1 MYIKTKISLNFFVMS
16 LLMIGTGAGYL
27 FTSLY
32 MQKKLDVMSNAA
44 LPAMQKLNSLR
55 SNVWGLWELRD
66 DEAASVRAFR
76 ELEQEIL
83 DFRNLS
89 IHEDAEALSIGL
101 RSGILELHESFDVS
115 DYAGFVSG
123 ADRINLLISQAM
135 EGETSILL
143 RKGREVN
150 GVVDYANSMNMAFVA
165 IALLFCL
172 LPGWWLASN
181 ISKALGSAS
190 RAADRIAA
198 GDLTERLNDK
208 GNDEISELANAFNR
222 MVDTIRQADE
232 EISREVQ
239 DRVRAEKRAQIAA
252 QAKSDF
258 LAHMSHEFRTP
269 LNGILGYSQL
279 LSMDKGLS
287 GKNREV
293 VLSLRRSGE
302 SLLEL
307 INDVLDLTKIEAQKM
322 NVQKNRFYLGDF
334 LDSLVESYSEQ
345 VHRKGLTFQV
355 QLDENLPEDILS
367 DDIRLRQI
375 LVNLLGNALKFT
387 DKGSI
392 GLEVKPIE
400 GGLRFS
406 VMDSGIG
413 IDPKFH
419 SAVMQPF
426 NQIEHRDRKNQG
438 TGLGLP
444 ISNRL
449 LQMMG
454 THLNIKSEIGE
465 GTTFWFDLPQPDVK
479 HRKLVH
485 VPTQITGYR
494 GKARKILIG
503 EEGLGTATLMMPLLQ
518 KVGFETLH
526 LRTPETFLEKCEFF
540 QPDVVLLDLYFCDAD
555 GVEVMRELEKIYDRN
570 PENQMPGVFMFSD
583 HRDPLDRE
591 RALKSGADSFLGV
604 PIRFTDLL
612 MALRDQLDLV
622 WSESSSEE
630 SEGDSGEKET
640 AGNSAA
646 EIIPDMKF
654 VEALLIIARSGNIRQ
669 LNKKLTE
676 VKDACP
682 ESMLFLER
690 MEALCGQYKINAIQK
705 ELESY
710 LSSTD
715 RDQHEG
721 AKDVT

>member
-1 MYIKTKISLNFFVMS
+1 MYIKTKISLNFLVMS

-32 MQKKLDVMSNAA
+32 IQRKLDVMSASA
-44 LPAMQKLNSLR
+44 LPAMQKLNSIR
-55 SNVWGLWELRD
+55 SNVWALWEIREND
-66 DEAASVRAFR
+66 VDSVREFR

-83 DFRNLS
+83 DYRNLS
-89 IHEDAEALSIGL
+89 SHEDSVELSLKL
-101 RSGILELHESFDVS
+101 RSGILDLHESFDVS
-115 DYAGFVSG
+115 NYAGFVSG
-123 ADRINLLISQAM
+123 ANGINQLISRAM

-143 RKGREVN
+143 TKGREVN
-150 GVVDYANSMNMAFVA
+150 GVVDYANSLNMAFVA
-165 IALLFCL
+165 VALLFCL
-172 LPGWWLASN
+172 LPGWWLATN

-208 GNDEISELANAFNR
+208 GEDEISELANAFNR
-222 MVDTIRQADE
+222 MVETIRQADE

-287 GKNREV
+287 DKNREV

-322 NVQKNRFYLGDF
+322 NVQKIRFYLGDF

-345 VHRKGLTFQV
+345 IRRKGLSFNV
-355 QLDENLPEDILS
+355 HLDENLPEDILA

-375 LVNLLGNALKFT
+375 LVNLLGNAIKFT
-387 DKGSI
+387 DKGSV
-392 GLEVKPIE
+392 GLEVTPLE
-400 GGLRFS
+400 GGIRFS

-413 IDPKFH
+413 IAPEFH

-449 LQMMG
+449 LEMMG
-454 THLNIKSEIGE
+454 THLNIKSDIGE
-465 GTTFWFDLPQPDVK
+465 GTTLWFDLPQPDVK

-485 VPTQITGYR
+485 VPNKITGYR

-503 EEGLGTATLMMPLLQ
+503 EEGLGTATMMMPLLQ
-518 KVGFETLH
+518 KVGFEALH
-526 LRTPETFLEKCEFF
+526 LRTPDTFLEKCEFF
-540 QPDVVLLDLYFCDAD
+540 QPDVVLLDLYFSDAD

-570 PENQMPGVFMFSD
+570 PESQMPGVFMFSD

-591 RALKSGADSFLGV
+591 RCLKSGADSFLGV
-604 PIRFTDLL
+604 PIRFSDLL
-612 MALRDQLDLV
+612 IALREELDLV
-622 WSESSSEE
+622 WEESSSDDNKE
-630 SEGDSGEKET
+630 SSGEPEP
-640 AGNSAA
+640 AMASDEEN
-646 EIIPDMKF
+646 IPGTKYL
-654 VEALLIIARSGNIRQ
+654 EGLLIIARSGNIRE
-669 LNKKLTE
+669 LNKKITE
-676 VKDACP
+676 VKTVCA
-682 ESMLFLER
+682 ESIPFLER
-690 MEALCGQYKINAIQK
+690 LEAMCGQYRINAIQK
-705 ELESY
+705 ELES
-710 LSSTD
+710 LLGSSSSEPDASSKEIT
-715 RDQHEG
+715 
-721 AKDVT
+721 